1 MATFVVGAVAA
12 DPICDAGLN
21 DVQPSDDH
29 LLMTAVRSRWAHE
42 RHLIVAVSDLLH
54 ETQKERGASSVFLSS
69 DGAMFADELA
79 GIRELTDAARASFL
93 ELDAAGDVRCGDDYA
108 VAHELLGELGAMRAG
123 IDDGHSTAASAIEY
137 FNDLNQALL
146 VSIGN
151 LIQHAPTTLIRT
163 RLVGLLALM
172 RAKELMGMERAVMA
186 RVIGEDRFATTVNL
200 WVVSLVSAQESLL
213 RIFDQSTSE
222 DLQGELTR
230 IQAHPAVQRTTRME
244 TDVLV
249 NGVGDFRMDSREW
262 FLAMTQRIDLLQ
274 DIEQQ
279 IFDELAALDP
289 DSDDADDAVDE
300 ALDLAV
306 DAMREI
312 RGLVDAVRNGE
323 SSLRELIRGRQAA
336 LDTAGKQLAAA
347 QKTAQEMAALAISD
361 ALTGLPNRA
370 LTDNL
375 ISDALER
382 SEGLHSSVAVMTID
396 LDHFKIINDS
406 LGHAVGDALLRH
418 LASRLRRAMRSCDT
432 VARVGGDEFLV
443 IAEPV
448 ASTEE
453 ATALAHEILA
463 IGNDPFTI
471 GGRQLQI
478 SLSIG
483 VAVADGP
490 TTPAELIGESDMAAY
505 RAKALGRGRVERFDE
520 ELRRRIISRH
530 ETGQGLRLGLERGEI
545 MPWFQPIIDLE
556 TGYPI
561 ALEALAR
568 WHTAD
573 GVRPAGAWIEAAED
587 EGLMPTLSERI
598 LQQALRDRLTIGT
611 ALPAISV
618 NVVAANLVAPGFA
631 AMVEDLLDE
640 CRVDPGDLWIEIT
653 EQTAVADQRAV
664 DTLHRLRRLGCT
676 IALDDFGSGFSA
688 LSVLREL
695 PIDVVKLDRAFVG
708 GLAEDRQTRT
718 IIESVLRILGTLGLR
733 SVAEGVEDPAELDVL
748 RSLGCDMAQGYAIG
762 RPAPDA
768 TTWHFDVLDRLAD
781 TANFD

>member
-1 MATFVVGAVAA
+1 
-12 DPICDAGLN
+12 
-21 DVQPSDDH
+21 
-29 LLMTAVRSRWAHE
+29 MTAVRSRWTHE
-42 RHLIVAVSDLLH
+42 RSMIHAVAELLH

-69 DGAMFADELA
+69 GGVTFADELA
-79 GIRELTDAARASFL
+79 GIRALTDEARRAFTAHDEAGEVRCGCEYAEAHQL
-93 ELDAAGDVRCGDDYA
+93 LDELDAKRV
-108 VAHELLGELGAMRAG
+108 G
-123 IDDGHSTAASAIEY
+123 IDERTSTAASAIEY

-146 VSIGN
+146 VSVGN
-151 LIQHAPTTLIRT
+151 LVRHAPTTLIRT

-186 RVIGEDRFATTVNL
+186 RVIGEDRFDNTMNL
-200 WVVSLVSAQESLL
+200 WVVSLLSAQESLL
-213 RIFDQSTSE
+213 RIFDQSAS
-222 DLQGELTR
+222 DHLHGELAQL
-230 IQAHPAVQRTTRME
+230 QAHPAVQRTTRME

-274 DIEQQ
+274 CLERQ
-279 IFDELAALDP
+279 IFDEIDRLDAE
-289 DSDDADDAVDE
+289 SDDHDAAVDE
-300 ALDLAV
+300 ALELAV

-312 RGLVDAVRNGE
+312 RGLVDGVRNGE
-323 SSLRELIRGRQAA
+323 SSLRELIRGRQAT

-370 LTDNL
+370 LTDSL
-375 ISDALER
+375 IEDALAR
-382 SEGLHSSVAVMTID
+382 SEGLPSTVAVMTID

-418 LASRLRRAMRSCDT
+418 LASRLRRTMRPCDT

-448 ASTEE
+448 ADVDE
-453 ATALAHEILA
+453 ARTLAHRVLA
-463 IGNDPFTI
+463 IGDEPFSVD
-471 GGRQLQI
+471 GRQLQI

-483 VAVADGP
+483 VAVANGP
-490 TTPAELIGESDMAAY
+490 TTPAELIGDSDIAAY
-505 RAKALGRGRVERFDE
+505 RSKALGRNRVELFDE
-520 ELRRRIISRH
+520 DLRRKIMERH

-545 MPWFQPIIDLE
+545 VPWFQPIIDLE
-556 TGYPI
+556 TRYPI

-568 WHTAD
+568 WESST
-573 GVRPAGAWIEAAED
+573 GVRAAGTWIGAAEE

-598 LQQALRDRLTIGT
+598 LQQSLRNRLTVGSAT
-611 ALPAISV
+611 PAVSV

-631 AMVEDLLDE
+631 SMVEDLLDE
-640 CRVDPGDLWIEIT
+640 SRLEPGDLWIEIT
-653 EQTAVADQRAV
+653 EQTAVADERAV

-695 PIDVVKLDRAFVG
+695 PIDIVKLDRAFVA
-708 GLAEDRQTRT
+708 GLAEDRQTRS
-718 IIESVLRILGTLGLR
+718 IIESVLQILNTLGLR
-733 SVAEGVEDPAELDVL
+733 SVAEGVERADELTIL
-748 RSLGCDMAQGYAIG
+748 RELGCDMAQGYAIG

-768 TTWHFDVLDRLAD
+768 STWHFEVLDRFD
-781 TANFD
+781 TLRVVGE

>member
-1 MATFVVGAVAA
+1 M
-12 DPICDAGLN
+12 I
-21 DVQPSDDH
+21 
-29 LLMTAVRSRWAHE
+29 
-42 RHLIVAVSDLLH
+42 IAVSDLLH
-54 ETQKERGASSVFLSS
+54 ETQKERGASSVFLASH
-69 DGAMFADELA
+69 GTTFGDELA
-79 GIRELTDAARASFL
+79 GIRELTDAARATFL
-93 ELDAAGDVRCGDDYA
+93 ELDAAGEVRCGGDYDD
-108 VAHELLGELGAMRAG
+108 AHQLLAELDAMRVG
-123 IDDGHSTAASAIEY
+123 IDDGASTAASAIEY

-146 VSIGN
+146 VSVGN

-186 RVIGEDRFATTVNL
+186 RVIGEDRFDNAMNL
-200 WVVSLVSAQESLL
+200 WVVSLLSAQESLL
-213 RIFDQSTSE
+213 RIFDQSASE
-222 DLQGELTR
+222 DLQRELTR

-274 DIEQQ
+274 NVEHRL
-279 IFDELAALDP
+279 FAELESIDA
-289 DSDDADDAVDE
+289 DSDDTDGAVDE
-300 ALDLAV
+300 ALGLAV
-306 DAMREI
+306 EAMREI

-336 LDTAGKQLAAA
+336 LDSAGKQLAAA
-347 QKTAQEMAALAISD
+347 QKTAREMAALAISD

-375 ISDALER
+375 IGDALAR
-382 SEGLHSSVAVMTID
+382 SEGLPSTVAVMTID

-418 LASRLRRAMRSCDT
+418 LASRLRRAMRPCDT

-448 ASTEE
+448 ASVDE
-453 ATALAHEILA
+453 ARVLAEEILA
-463 IGNDPFTI
+463 IGAEPFSI
-471 GGRQLQI
+471 DGRELQI

-490 TTPAELIGESDMAAY
+490 TTPAELTGDSDIAAY
-505 RAKALGRGRVERFDE
+505 RSKALGRGRVELFDE
-520 ELRRRIISRH
+520 ELRRRIMRRH
-530 ETGQGLRLGLERGEI
+530 ETGQGLRLGIERGEI
-545 MPWFQPIIDLE
+545 VPWFQPIIDLE

-568 WHTAD
+568 WEAPD

-587 EGLMPTLSERI
+587 EGLMPTLSERV
-598 LQQALRDRLTIGT
+598 LQQSMRHRLSIGD
-611 ALPAISV
+611 AHPAVSV
-618 NVVAANLVAPGFA
+618 NVVAANLVSPGFSA
-631 AMVEDLLDE
+631 SVEDLLDE
-640 CRVDPGDLWIEIT
+640 CRMDPGDLWIEIT
-653 EQTAVADQRAV
+653 EQTAVADERAV
-664 DTLHRLRRLGCT
+664 DTLERLRRLGCT

-708 GLAEDRQTRT
+708 ELANDRQTRT
-718 IIESVLRILGTLGLR
+718 IIESILRILNTLGLR
-733 SVAEGVEDPAELDVL
+733 SVAEGVESQAELEIL
-748 RSLGCDMAQGYAIG
+748 RELGCDMAQGYAIG

-768 TTWHFDVLDRLAD
+768 STWHFEVLDRLAD
-781 TANFD
+781 APSTID